1 MPRRPLALLSSLFGV
16 FLVAACGPSEG
27 ATAPDLDARSATG
40 VVNEDAVYAICG
52 VPMRVQTVGKFKP
65 IFTPVNGIIAFPQT
79 TVRLTNLTTGVGI
92 SLNSSGTLKF
102 RNENGINVVDLRGR
116 NVLVN
121 TTKGTATLF
130 VGTFTERVN
139 EQGDG
144 VYTGIG
150 EMTNLCPQLATGY

>member
-16 FLVAACGPSEG
+16 FLVAACAPSER
-27 ATAPDLDARSATG
+27 ATAPDVEARSALEL
-40 VVNEDAVYAICG
+40 VNENAVYAICG
-52 VPMRVQTVGKFKP
+52 VQMRVQTVGKIKP
-65 IFTPVNGIIAFPQT
+65 IGTPVNGIIAFPQT
-79 TVRLTNLTTGVGI
+79 TVRLTNIQTGVGI

-102 RNENGINVVDLRGR
+102 RNENGVTVVDLRGR

-130 VGTFTERVN
+130 VGVFTERLN

-150 EMTNLCPQLATGY
+150 EMTNLCPQLVN

>member
-1 MPRRPLALLSSLFGV
+1 MPRRPLALLSSLFGA
-16 FLVAACGPSEG
+16 FFFAACAPSERS
-27 ATAPDLDARSATG
+27 TAPDMEVRTATG

-65 IFTPVNGIIAFPQT
+65 IGTPVNGIIAFPQT
-79 TVRLTNLTTGVGI
+79 TVRLTNLNTGVAI
-92 SLNSSGTLKF
+92 SVNSSGTLKL
-102 RNENGINVVDLRGR
+102 RNENGVTVVDLRGR

-150 EMTNLCPQLATGY
+150 EMTNLCPQLVN

>member
-1 MPRRPLALLSSLFGV
+1 MPRRPLALLSSLFGA
-16 FLVAACGPSEG
+16 FFFAACAPSERS
-27 ATAPDLDARSATG
+27 TAPDMEVRTATG

-65 IFTPVNGIIAFPQT
+65 IGTPVNGIIAFPQT
-79 TVRLTNLTTGVGI
+79 TVRLTNLNTGVGI
-92 SLNSSGTLKF
+92 SLNSSGTLKL
-102 RNENGINVVDLRGR
+102 RNENGVTVVDLRGR

-150 EMTNLCPQLATGY
+150 EMTNLCPQLVN

>member
-16 FLVAACGPSEG
+16 FLVAACAPSES
-27 ATAPDLDARSATG
+27 ATAPDVEARSALEP
-40 VVNEDAVYAICG
+40 VNKDAVYAICG
-52 VPMRVQTVGKFKP
+52 VQMRVQTVGKTKE
-65 IFTPVNGIIAFPQT
+65 IYTLVNGIIAFPQT
-79 TVRLTNLTTGVGI
+79 TVRLTNITTGVGI
-92 SLNSSGTLKF
+92 SLNSSGTLKL
-102 RNENGINVVDLRGR
+102 RNENGVTVVDLRGR

-130 VGTFTERVN
+130 VGVFTERLN

-150 EMTNLCPQLATGY
+150 EMTNLCPQLVN